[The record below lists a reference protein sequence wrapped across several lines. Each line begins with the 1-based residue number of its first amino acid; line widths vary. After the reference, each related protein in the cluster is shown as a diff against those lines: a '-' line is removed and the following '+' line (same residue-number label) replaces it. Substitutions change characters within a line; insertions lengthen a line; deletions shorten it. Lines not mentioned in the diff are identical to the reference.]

1 VPLSG
6 ESIISPVVFP
16 PIVRVLKSVV
26 WIDLG
31 APARVRL
38 PDTDAKPVVVRFVN
52 VAAAGVVAPITVL
65 LIPVAVTL
73 KFPAVNNTLFAPKS
87 RLEAERPVKF
97 NAPEVPVMLTAPVEI
112 VRPADPV
119 RRPAEVIVPVP
130 VVRMFPDVV
139 AFPLSSI
146 VSFVIPPDLISRA
159 IPYVGAV
166 SSIINAL
173 AVPAFVSANEVATPR
188 PEARVK
194 SILRP
199 EVVRI
204 VLPPLYADCRVEA
217 DAGHLMTLS
226 EASRQ
231 RDEEEDTGVVRPKK
245 VTNESASVLKVTSFV
260 PAGSKLAAPLAVNVS
275 PDVTIAPAEKV
286 ENPFAFKRPPSV
298 VVPVPTVK
306 VLVPVTLVAP
316 LRETA
321 PVPVEKVEAPVWDT
335 LLLNVET
342 PVTVSAPPRVVRPVP
357 TEKVLVPVTL
367 VAPLRETA
375 PVPVENIPAPS

>member
-1 VPLSG
+1 
-6 ESIISPVVFP
+6 
-16 PIVRVLKSVV
+16 
-26 WIDLG
+26 
-31 APARVRL
+31 L
-38 PDTDAKPVVVRFVN
+38 PEIEAFDVVVNVVN

-73 KFPAVNNTLFAPKS
+73 KLLDVISVLLTPASNV
-87 RLEAERPVKF
+87 RPVRPVRF
-97 NAPEVPVMLTAPVEI
+97 NAPEVPVILTAPVAI
-112 VRPADPV
+112 VRPVDPV

-130 VVRMFPDVV
+130 VVRIFPDVV
-139 AFPLSSI
+139 AFPFSSI

-298 VVPVPTVK
+298 VAPVPTVK
-306 VLVPVTLVAP
+306 VLVPVTEVAP
-316 LRETA
+316 LRDTA
-321 PVPVEKVEAPVWDT
+321 PVPVEKVEAPVWEI

-342 PVTVSAPPRVVRPVP
+342 PSTVSAPPRVVRPVP
-357 TEKVLVPVTL
+357 TVKVLVPVTE
-367 VAPLRETA
+367 VAPLRETR
-375 PVPVENIPAPS
+375 PVPVENDPDPFWKIEL